1 MDVIEHGQRLSHFR
15 NETLAFEKAIRR
27 AIAEA
32 GDGPV
37 PLVPSC
43 PGWSAAD
50 LVGHLGGVHR
60 FVGRILRDR
69 LAEAPDHTDLAIFA
83 IPQDPAVRAAW
94 PKRET
99 EPNRGP
105 VPQALTEWFAQGA
118 RQLEGLFRELGP
130 DVPVWTWS
138 VDAADRA
145 AHTSGF
151 WLRMQTIE
159 LAVHRWDAESATGAP
174 GPIDAE
180 IAVDAVPQTFE
191 AMAPFRRA
199 MTGAPAGA
207 GERYRFRRTD
217 GPESWTVTFSGER
230 VLVEHGVTDPVD
242 VEAAGTASDLML
254 FLWRRIPST
263 GLAVTGDADLLPH
276 YFTLVPPV

>member
-1 MDVIEHGQRLSHFR
+1 MDHIQRLAHFR
-15 NETLAFEKAIRR
+15 NETAAFEKAIAR
-27 AIAEA
+27 AIADA
-32 GDGPV
+32 GGGPV

-43 PGWSAAD
+43 PGWSASD
-50 LVGHLGGVHR
+50 LLGHLGAVHR

-69 LAEAPDHTDLAIFA
+69 LSEAPDHTDLTIFG

-94 PKRET
+94 PKPGT

-105 VPQALTEWFAQGA
+105 VPDALTEWFAQGA
-118 RQLEGLFRELGP
+118 RQLEDQFRELGP

-138 VDAADRA
+138 PDAAE
-145 AHTSGF
+145 HTSGF

-159 LAVHRWDAESATGAP
+159 LAVHRWDAQSATGTP
-174 GPIDAE
+174 GPVDAE
-180 IAVDAVPQTFE
+180 IAADAVPQTFE

-199 MTGAPAGA
+199 VAGAPAGA

-217 GPESWTVTFSGER
+217 GPGVWTVTFSGEQ
-230 VLVEHGVTDPVD
+230 VTVEHGATDPVD

-254 FLWRRIPST
+254 FLWRRIPAT
-263 GLAVTGDADLLPH
+263 ALAVSGAADLLPH

>member
-1 MDVIEHGQRLSHFR
+1 MDHSTRLSHFR
-15 NETLAFEKAIRR
+15 NETSAFEKAVRR
-27 AIAEA
+27 AI
-32 GDGPV
+32 DGAAPV

-43 PGWSAAD
+43 PGWSVAD
-50 LVGHLGGVHR
+50 LVGHLGAVHR
-60 FVGRILRDR
+60 FVARILRER
-69 LAEAPDHTDLAIFA
+69 LAQAPDHTDPTLFEL
-83 IPQDPAVRAAW
+83 PRDPAVRAAW
-94 PKRET
+94 PKPEG

-105 VPQALTEWFAQGA
+105 VPEALTEWFAQGA
-118 RQLEGLFRELGP
+118 RQLEALFAELGP
-130 DVPVWTWS
+130 DVLVWTWS
-138 VDAADRA
+138 ADSGDR
-145 AHTSGF
+145 TSGF

-159 LAVHRWDAESATGAP
+159 LAVHRWDAQSATGAP
-174 GPIDAE
+174 EPVAAA
-180 IAVDAVPQTFE
+180 IAADAVPQTFE

-199 MTGAPAGA
+199 VAGAPAGA

-230 VLVEHGVTDPVD
+230 VLVGHAVTDPVD

-263 GLAVTGDADLLPH
+263 DLAVTGDADLLRH